1 MANKSEKN
9 QINGWITINKP
20 VGVSSTYVTNNLK
33 RILRPK
39 KIGHAGTLDPA
50 ACGVLNIA
58 LGEATKAI
66 EYVQDLPKTYK
77 FTVRFGE
84 ATDTLDLEGEI
95 IEKNDIFPT
104 LKQIESV
111 IPQFLGKIKQ
121 TPPKYSALKI
131 DGKRA
136 YDLARQGVEF
146 EIKER
151 EIEVYDLKLDDWKL
165 ETGILDPRFREDDTA
180 REAKQLSPIT
190 HHLSPIKEATFI
202 CQCSKGTYIRTLAI
216 DIAKACGAIGVVTFL
231 QRVAVGGFGLENS
244 LNFNKDLPLQENQI
258 ISHLKP
264 IDVGLDDIPVL
275 HLVSPDCEKLKNGQ
289 KVPTNNKNGIFR
301 AYNNQKLFAIISV
314 ENGVMKTKKVFN
326 L

>member
-33 RILRPK
+33 RILKPK

-66 EYVQDLPKTYK
+66 EYVQDLPKIYK

-84 ATDTLDLEGEI
+84 ATDTLDLEGAI
-95 IEKNDIFPT
+95 IEKNDIFPN
-104 LKQIESV
+104 LQQIQSV
-111 IPQFLGKIKQ
+111 IPQFVGRIKQ

-151 EIEVYDLKLDDWKL
+151 EVEIYGL
-165 ETGILDPRFREDDTA
+165 ELLESSLNS
-180 REAKQLSPIT
+180 QLST
-190 HHLSPIKEATFI
+190 LKTIKEATFI

-231 QRVAVGGFGLENS
+231 QRTAVGGFKIEGS
-244 LNFNKDLPLQENQI
+244 LNFNKDLPLEENQI
-258 ISHLKP
+258 ISHIKP

-275 HLVSPDCEKLKNGQ
+275 HLVSQDCEKLKNGQ
-289 KVPTNNKNGIFR
+289 KVPINNKNGIFR
-301 AYNNQKLFAIISV
+301 AYNNKNLFAIVSV
-314 ENGVMKTKKVFN
+314 ENGIMKTKKVFN

>member
-1 MANKSEKN
+1 MAKSEKN
-9 QINGWITINKP
+9 QINGWISINKP

-33 RILRPK
+33 RILKPK

-84 ATDTLDLEGEI
+84 ATDTLDLEGAV

-104 LKQIESV
+104 LVQIENV
-111 IPQFLGKIKQ
+111 IPQFIGRIKQ

-151 EIEVYDLKLDDWKL
+151 EIEVHWLGVTGYRCQVTEEITKPKTKLKP
-165 ETGILDPRFREDDTA
+165 ETWNPEP
-180 REAKQLSPIT
+180 S
-190 HHLSPIKEATFI
+190 IKELTLT
-202 CQCSKGTYIRTLAI
+202 CRCSKGTYIRTLAV

-231 QRVAVGGFGLENS
+231 QRTAVGGFKIEES
-244 LNFNKDLPLQENQI
+244 LIFNKDLPLQENEV
-258 ISHLKP
+258 ISQLKP

-275 HLVSPDCEKLKNGQ
+275 HLNSQDCERLKNGQ
-289 KVPTNNKNGIFR
+289 KVPNNRKSGLFR
-301 AYNNQKLFAIISV
+301 AYNNNQLFAIILV
-314 ENGVMKTKKVFN
+314 ENGIMKTQKVFN